1 MKTGNRLTLV
11 VLRTD
16 DYIIGPKGH
25 ILELNNLISL
35 EIKDYVKKSLRLS
48 GGLWNDLLETKAVR
62 KTFGNT
68 AIPIPTVKWQKRNGS
83 HVLV

>member
-1 MKTGNRLTLV
+1 MKWIKTGNRLTLV

-16 DYIIGPKGH
+16 DYIIGLKGH

-48 GGLWNDLLETKAVR
+48 GGL
-62 KTFGNT
+62 
-68 AIPIPTVKWQKRNGS
+68 
-83 HVLV
+83 